1 MEENT
6 VKSAEY
12 CWARVEESERMAA
25 EAIDPKRK
33 AVFEELASRWRR
45 LAEESKGG
53 ALKPVGGRPPRGVT
67 APGRVRY

>member
-1 MEENT
+1 
-6 VKSAEY
+6 
-12 CWARVEESERMAA
+12 MAA

>member
-1 MEENT
+1 MGVEDDT

-33 AVFEELASRWRR
+33 ALFEELATRWRR
-45 LAEESKGG
+45 LGEESKSG
-53 ALKPVGGRPPRGVT
+53 ALKRVGGRPPKGLT
-67 APGRVRY
+67 P